1 VWFAA
6 APHPTKVVMITGR
19 MGRIGVFCS
28 YAREDEAVQRALQ
41 DHLAPLR
48 DEKVIDDWYDDRVL
62 PGARWNDQ
70 IAAALERSRLV
81 LFIVT
86 PDLLASQYVRDVEL
100 PKSLALERA
109 NRCQIVPIIARA
121 TDWGD
126 SPLASFQAL
135 PKNARA
141 IESYSN
147 PTVAY
152 AEIVAGIREVCGRI
166 VDWENPYKRTKVG
179 DWTHYEQTMT
189 LPDGRSMTVEGTA
202 EVVKKTEK
210 EAVVTLELWGNGEF
224 KQQTLTIDLTQPLED
239 FGNLMKQ
246 MGEGVPANAEMRV
259 GPSRY
264 EEEVVTI
271 GGKRYETIKG
281 TREFVI
287 AQRGW
292 EQKGFA
298 STWRCIDVPLDGIV
312 KGTGDMQVMRQNM
325 VLLGFGHGD
334 AGSRKPRV
342 GQSGSG
348 QYSQQPA
355 GPVFQAQAPMA
366 LVGPGRW
373 HVRMAMFGVVSDYDL
388 LLHPNG
394 ALQGSQ
400 MMMGMAVPLQGG
412 WAFYP
417 ANNVLAL
424 QVVAIMMGMPAAQDV
439 MQMQITGQVGPTL
452 HAVDAMGRQFQLQRI
467 G

>member
-1 VWFAA
+1 
-6 APHPTKVVMITGR
+6 MITGR
-19 MGRIGVFCS
+19 MGRITVFCS
-28 YAREDEAVQRALQ
+28 YAREDESFKRALQ

-48 DEKVIDDWYDDRVL
+48 DEKVIDDWYDDRVQ

-70 IAAALERSRLV
+70 IAAALDGARLV

-86 PDLLASQYVRDVEL
+86 PDLLASQYVREVEL

-109 NRCQIVPIIARA
+109 NRCQIVPVIARTA
-121 TDWGD
+121 EWGD

-141 IESYSN
+141 IEAYAN
-147 PTVAY
+147 AGVAY
-152 AEIVAGIREVCGRI
+152 TEIVAGIREVCERI
-166 VDWENPYKRTKVG
+166 VDWEQPYKRTQVG

-189 LPDGRSMTVEGTA
+189 VQDGRSMTVEGTA
-202 EVVKKTEK
+202 EVVKKTDR
-210 EAVVTLELWGNGEF
+210 EAVVALELWGNGEF

-246 MGEGVPANAEMRV
+246 LGEGMPANAEVRV
-259 GPSRY
+259 GPSQY
-264 EEEVVTI
+264 AEEVVSI

-292 EQKGFA
+292 EQRGYA

-334 AGSRKPRV
+334 ARSRKPRV
-342 GQSGSG
+342 GQAGPGSYSPQASGPVVP
-348 QYSQQPA
+348 QPA
-355 GPVFQAQAPMA
+355 PMP
-366 LVGPGRW
+366 LIGPGRW
-373 HVRMAMFGVVSDYDL
+373 HVRMVMFGVASDYDL

-394 ALQGSQ
+394 ALQGTQ

-417 ANNVLAL
+417 ANNVLML
-424 QVVAIMMGMPAAQDV
+424 QIVAIMMGMPAGQDV
-439 MQMQITGQVGPTL
+439 MQMQITGQEGRGL
-452 HAVDAMGRQFQLQRI
+452 RAVDAMGRQFQLQRI
-467 G
+467 A